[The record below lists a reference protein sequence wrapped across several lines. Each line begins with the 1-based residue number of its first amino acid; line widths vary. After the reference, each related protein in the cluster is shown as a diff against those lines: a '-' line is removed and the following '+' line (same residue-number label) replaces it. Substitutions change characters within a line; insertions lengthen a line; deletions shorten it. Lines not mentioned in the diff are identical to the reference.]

1 MAELHQ
7 IYLVPG
13 FFGFARL
20 GDLMYFHYVQ
30 DALEAELGRLG
41 IKAQVIP
48 VETLPTA
55 SIIRRG
61 RQLFNAIQAT
71 DWRKADAIHLIGHST
86 GGLDARVLVS
96 PTVTVGDASIEAAI
110 TKKIK
115 TVVTLCTPHFGSPI
129 AGFFTTAYGK
139 NLLQLLSVLTA
150 RASSNVSGSALS
162 LGFKL
167 ATRFQER
174 LGLNDTLLV
183 QLSDQ
188 LLDDFTP
195 ERRDALLAYTRQI
208 QQDQGALIQL
218 TPEGMDL
225 FNASVHDNPSV
236 RYYSFMAAAPPPP
249 RLPPAEATINPRVAI
264 GYVLY
269 RTMWDIVS
277 EVHPA
282 YPYHGLTAMEKLT
295 YEQKLRFNLDSQSS
309 DGVVPSLS
317 QYWGH
322 CVDVLRGDHL
332 DVVGHYGRPRG
343 TAQFADWLRSGARFG
358 ETQFISLYR
367 QIASLLVHG
376 LPPGLSDLDRS
387 VRHAPAG
394 EGAQS

>member
-1 MAELHQ
+1 MAERHQ

-30 DALEAELGRLG
+30 DALEGELARLG
-41 IKAQVIP
+41 IQAEVIP

-61 RQLFNAIQAT
+61 RQLLNAIQST
-71 DWRKADAIHLIGHST
+71 DWQRADAIHLIGHST

-96 PTVTVGDASIEAAI
+96 PSVSVGGAGLEAAI
-110 TKKIK
+110 SRKVK
-115 TVVTLCTPHFGSPI
+115 TVVTLCTPHYGSPI

-139 NLLQLLSVLTA
+139 SLLQLLSVLTA

-174 LGLNDTLLV
+174 LGLTDTLLK

-195 ERRDALLAYTRQI
+195 ERREALLAYTHQI

-225 FNASVHDNPSV
+225 FNAAIHDNPAV
-236 RYYSFMAAAPPPP
+236 RYFSFLAAAPPPP

-269 RTMWDIVS
+269 RMMWDIVA

-282 YPYHGLTAMEKLT
+282 YPYRTLTNAERVPF
-295 YEQKLRFNLDSQSS
+295 EQKLRFPLDFQSS
-309 DGVVPSLS
+309 DGVVPTLS
-317 QYWGH
+317 QYWGT
-322 CVDVLRGDHL
+322 CVGVLRADHL

-358 ETQFISLYR
+358 ETQFITLYR
-367 QIASLLVHG
+367 QIASLLVEG
-376 LPPGLSDLDRS
+376 MAS
-387 VRHAPAG
+387 PAL
-394 EGAQS
+394 ETQEVAS